1 MKGIFGL
8 VIVLA
13 AIGVAAYF
21 FSPAFRTKADQV
33 YRDKMGWD
41 EASRRERPGEYI
53 AWATKKLQED
63 IVKLEDAA
71 RNFSRNKIK
80 LSEKLGELKN
90 KDNQADLLLTRFK
103 TKYSEAKAKEDAN
116 AFPVVVG
123 DRSYTEKD
131 LVDQVKLLLTERKGL
146 APVIA
151 EVEKALKLQ
160 DEKAN
165 ALVARIT
172 ESKAKIPLLE
182 AQRTL
187 LETSQITTESETVL
201 AQVNE
206 VVMTNDNELA
216 KSPVRSIDDLLKDE
230 AKSQTVTTMDKDVE
244 DFLRKKS

>member
-1 MKGIFGL
+1 MKGFIGL

-13 AIGVAAYF
+13 VIGVAAYYL
-21 FSPAFRTKADQV
+21 SPAFRTKADEMIH
-33 YRDKMGWD
+33 DKMGWD
-41 EASRRERPGEYI
+41 ERSRKARPAEYI
-53 AWATKKLQED
+53 AWATKKLKAD
-63 IVKLEDAA
+63 IDKLQDAA
-71 RNFSRNKIK
+71 NSFSRNKTK

-103 TKYSEAKAKEDAN
+103 TKYNEAKAKNTPD

-131 LVDQVKLLLTERKGL
+131 LLDQVKLLLTERKGL
-146 APVIA
+146 TPLVA
-151 EVEKALKLQ
+151 EFEKQLKLQ

-165 ALVARIT
+165 ALIARIT

-187 LETSQITTESETVL
+187 LETSQITTESEQVL

-206 VVMTNDNELA
+206 VVMTNDSELN

-230 AKSQTVTTMDKDVE
+230 AKSQTVTSVDKDVE
-244 DFLRKKS
+244 DFLKKK